1 MNKEIIKQFEIL
13 QMYFRK
19 RNDVSRTIAY
29 TKAIKALRNID
40 RKINNFSNLKNIEL
54 EPKVIDKIREYLDT
68 GRIQAVEI
76 AKKELK
82 MEDSLSLKENVM
94 LDLQTI
100 WGIDPKNAEMLY
112 NQGIYS
118 IKDLEKHKK
127 LLTESQA
134 ICLKYREDLLKKI
147 PRNYITSLYVI
158 MMYYI
163 NKKYGSGNYDM
174 IIAGSYRR
182 GDKESKDID
191 CIISSKKFNL
201 QEVVQLLKKEKII
214 VDVLSMEED
223 KFTGIAN
230 CNLQKVL
237 LNIKFVDETELAYAL
252 LHFTGSKSTNIY
264 MRDQAKRKG
273 MLLSEH
279 GLVDSKTQKKILE
292 NPTEKEIFEKIGIS
306 YISPELR

>member
-1 MNKEIIKQFEIL
+1 
-13 QMYFRK
+13 MYFRK
-19 RNDVSRTIAY
+19 KKDISRVIAY
-29 TKAIKALRNID
+29 TKAIKALRNVD
-40 RKINNFSNLKNIEL
+40 RKINNVSNIKNINEINEL
-54 EPKVIDKIREYLDT
+54 GPKFIDKIREYLDT
-68 GRIQAVEI
+68 GKIQAVES

-82 MEDSLSLKENVM
+82 IEETLNLKENII

-100 WGIDPKNAEMLY
+100 WGICPKDAEMLY
-112 NQGIYS
+112 NKGINS
-118 IKDLEKHKK
+118 IKDLEKHKN

-134 ICLKYREDLLKKI
+134 IGLKYREDLSKKI

-158 MMYYI
+158 IMYYL
-163 NKKYGSGNYDM
+163 NKSYGSGNYDM

-201 QEVVQLLKKEKII
+201 QEVVELLEKEKII
-214 VDVLSMEED
+214 VDVLSMKKD

-237 LNIKFVDETELAYAL
+237 LNIKFVDESELGYAL
-252 LHFTGSKSTNIY
+252 LYFTGSKSTNIY
-264 MRDQAKRKG
+264 MRDKARRKG
-273 MLLSEH
+273 MLLSEN
-279 GLVDSKTQKKILE
+279 GLIDNKTQKKILE
-292 NPTEKEIFEKIGIS
+292 NATEQEIFEKIGIP